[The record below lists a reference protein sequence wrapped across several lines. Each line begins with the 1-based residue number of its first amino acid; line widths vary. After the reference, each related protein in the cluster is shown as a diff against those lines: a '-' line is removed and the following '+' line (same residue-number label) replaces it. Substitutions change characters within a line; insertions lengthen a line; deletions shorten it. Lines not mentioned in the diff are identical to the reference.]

1 MSSWLSGSPSKSSGR
16 SAGNFTAPD
25 ERLREPNST
34 ARSPSTRNSPSVI
47 SAVISGDLDDH
58 RGTHAAAGA
67 HRQNADTSTAPAQ
80 FVDRRGDHPG
90 TGRRDRV
97 AEADT
102 RPVDV
107 DDLLVEPEFAGT
119 RHRLGR
125 ERLVDLKQRHVLEL
139 AAGQLERLRDGL
151 DRPTTGPRRVQSDLR
166 PGQHA

>member
-1 MSSWLSGSPSKSSGR
+1 MSSWISGSPSKSSGR
-16 SAGNFTAPD
+16 SAGNFTTPD
-25 ERLREPNST
+25 ERRRDAINT

-47 SAVISGDLDDH
+47 SVVISGDLDDH

-67 HRQNADTSTAPAQ
+67 HRQHADTPTAPAQ

-125 ERLVDLKQRHVLEL
+125 ERLVDLEQCDVLEL
-139 AAGQLERLRDGL
+139 AAGQLQRLGYGGDG
-151 DRPTTGPRRVQSDLR
+151 
-166 PGQHA
+166 

>member
-1 MSSWLSGSPSKSSGR
+1 MSSWISGSPSKSSGR

-47 SAVISGDLDDH
+47 RAVISGHLDDH
-58 RGTHAAAGA
+58 RGAHTAAGA

-80 FVDRRGDHPG
+80 FVDRRGDHPC

-97 AEADT
+97 AEADP

-107 DDLLVEPEFAGT
+107 DDLLVETEFAGT
-119 RHRLGR
+119 RHRLGG
-125 ERLVDLKQRHVLEL
+125 ERLVDLEQCDVLEL
-139 AAGQLERLRDGL
+139 AAGQLERLGYGGDGSAA
-151 DRPTTGPRRVQSDLR
+151 GAVLR
-166 PGQHA
+166 HP